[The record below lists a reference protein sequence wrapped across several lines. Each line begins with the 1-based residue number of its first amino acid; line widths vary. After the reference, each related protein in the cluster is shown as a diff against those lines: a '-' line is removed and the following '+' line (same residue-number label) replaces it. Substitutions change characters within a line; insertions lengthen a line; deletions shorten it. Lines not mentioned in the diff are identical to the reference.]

1 MFTSAQE
8 LIEYVRKEDVAFI
21 DIRFCDLPGVVQ
33 HFNLPAESYGEEEI
47 SEGLLFD
54 GSSIRGFQGIH
65 ESDMKLLADVESAY
79 LDPFREA
86 KTLVITHSIVDP
98 FTDEPYSRDPRQVA
112 EKAEAY
118 LRSTGI
124 ADTVNVGAEAEFY
137 LFDDIRYQ
145 TTPGHSF
152 YQIDSI
158 EAAWNTGAEE
168 IGRAHV

>member
-124 ADTVNVGAEAEFY
+124 ADTVNVGAEAE
-137 LFDDIRYQ
+137 
-145 TTPGHSF
+145 
-152 YQIDSI
+152 
-158 EAAWNTGAEE
+158 